1 MSRLVDLELINAR
14 NADLEQIVQDG
25 KYIETMEGSDKTPE
39 SIKEAARK
47 VLGLPEDGIIL
58 LEASNIMKKQNLRTK
73 AYVSLTNFL
82 DKSDAA
88 NMLTDD
94 EKKAVEAIEARIAK
108 EICETYDIDIE
119 DLYVEGDK

>member
-94 EKKAVEAIEARIAK
+94 EKKSS
-108 EICETYDIDIE
+108 
-119 DLYVEGDK
+119 